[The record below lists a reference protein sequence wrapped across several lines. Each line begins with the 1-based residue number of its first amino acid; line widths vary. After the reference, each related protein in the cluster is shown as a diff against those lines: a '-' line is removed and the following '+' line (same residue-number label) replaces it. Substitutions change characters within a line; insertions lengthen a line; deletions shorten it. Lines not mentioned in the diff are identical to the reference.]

1 MKWSL
6 NINIAKALML
16 ARFKQTVIAAIGVLF
31 SITMFVALLGFM
43 NGLNKLLDGLV
54 LNRTPHIRFYN
65 EVKPN
70 PLQPVNISTDTKD
83 SYNVIRSIK
92 PSASRTSIHNSGPIM
107 EDLLNDPRVL
117 GVVPKIAAQVF
128 YNVGTTDITG
138 VVNGVD
144 VEKEAELFAF
154 RDYVTAGDY
163 IDLNNVSNS
172 IILGKGAADRMLAE
186 IGDVVQVTTAQGNR
200 IQLKVV
206 GYYQSGL
213 GDIDNVQSYASIA
226 TVQKML
232 GEPASFITDIQVK
245 LRDLDM
251 APAMARE
258 LGAIY
263 GVDADDIQ
271 TVNAQFE
278 TGTQIRTLI
287 SYAVGITLLVVSGFG
302 IYNILNMMIYEKMD
316 TIAILKAIGFS
327 GRDVNRIFIII
338 AITIGLVGGTLGL
351 LLGFLAGLGI
361 ERIPFETEALP
372 TVKTFPVDFNIRY
385 YIIAGIFSIVTTYF
399 AGYFPARKASQ
410 VDPVDIIR
418 GK

>member
-1 MKWSL
+1 MKL
-6 NINIAKALML
+6 GLIINIAIALMT
-16 ARFKQTVIAAIGVLF
+16 ARLKQTVIAAIGVLF

-43 NGLNKLLDGLV
+43 NGLNNLLDGLI

-70 PLQPVNISTDTKD
+70 PNQPIYLSQEHAG
-83 SYNVIRSIK
+83 SHNVVRSIK
-92 PSASRTSIHNSGPIM
+92 PSASRNSIHNSTAIM
-107 EDLLNDPRVL
+107 ESLANDYRVL
-117 GVVPKIAAQVF
+117 GVAPKIAAQVF
-128 YNVGTTDITG
+128 YNVGTIDITG
-138 VVNGVD
+138 VVNGID
-144 VEKEAELFAF
+144 VEKESRLFAF
-154 RDYVTAGDY
+154 LDYVTAGDAV
-163 IDLNNVSNS
+163 DLNNVSNS
-172 IILGKGAADRMLAE
+172 IILGKGAAERMLAQ

-200 IQLKVV
+200 VQLKVV
-206 GYYQSGL
+206 GYFQSGL
-213 GDIDNVQSYASIA
+213 GDVDNVQSYASIA

-232 GEPASFITDIQVK
+232 GEPASYVTDIQVK
-245 LRDLDM
+245 LFDFNQ
-251 APAMARE
+251 APPMARE
-258 LGAIY
+258 LAGIY
-263 GVDADDIQ
+263 EIDADDIQ

-327 GRDVNRIFIII
+327 GQDVRTIFIFI
-338 AITIGLVGGTLGL
+338 ALTIGLVGGGLGL
-351 LLGFLAGLGI
+351 ILGFLAGLGI

-372 TVKTFPVDFNIRY
+372 TVKTFPVDFNPKY

-399 AGYFPARKASQ
+399 AGFFPAQKASK